1 MHHSYFHEP
10 DCIFRTKSGFSMG
23 DHSALLAGS
32 VQEQDSHGSRGKFNR
47 AVDSIHPTVGVFIH
61 PISLDFNSG
70 YISPPIIP
78 RIKRR
83 STKSSTHL
91 GSRSNKLTL

>member
-1 MHHSYFHEP
+1 MYKYEQ
-10 DCIFRTKSGFSMG
+10 TGG
-23 DHSALLAGS
+23 HSALLAGS

-47 AVDSIHPTVGVFIH
+47 AVDFIHPTVGVFIH